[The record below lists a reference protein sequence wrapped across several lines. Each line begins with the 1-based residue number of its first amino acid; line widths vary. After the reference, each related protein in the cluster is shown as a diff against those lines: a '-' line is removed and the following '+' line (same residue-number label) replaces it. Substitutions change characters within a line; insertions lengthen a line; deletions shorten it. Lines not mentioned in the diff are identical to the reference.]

1 MSTEEGLMRYLREHS
16 PLVILFSGGV
26 DSTVLCALAERA
38 GAESFALTVDNCM
51 LSSGEVERAGAGA
64 SELGVEHEVLK
75 LDMLSSPAAQ
85 NTPERCYHCKR
96 AMILAARQLRPSWQV
111 AEGTN
116 ASELTDERA
125 GMRAVHE
132 LGVLS
137 PYLELGVGKEEI
149 RELAERMGLNCAHQP
164 SNACLATRIPYGEKI
179 TKDKLERVGRA
190 EHALKEMG
198 FLQVRVRAHGTLAR
212 LELGKSEMER
222 AVEERAEVV
231 RRLKASGFSQVCLD
245 FEGYGEK

>member
-1 MSTEEGLMRYLREHS
+1 MNTEERLMRYLREHS

-26 DSTVLCALAERA
+26 DSTVLAALAGRA
-38 GAESFALTVDNCM
+38 GAEMLALTVDNCM
-51 LSSGEVERAGAGA
+51 LSAGEVERAGAEA

-75 LDMLSSPAAQ
+75 VDMLSSPAAQ

-96 AMILAARQLRPSWQV
+96 AMILAAGQLRPDWQL

-116 ASELTDERA
+116 VSELKDARA

-137 PYLELGVGKEEI
+137 PYLELGVGKDEI
-149 RELAERMGLNCAHQP
+149 RRLAEQMGLSCSSQP
-164 SNACLATRIPYGEKI
+164 SNACLATRIPCGEPI
-179 TKDKLERVGRA
+179 TKKRLKQIGRA

-198 FLQVRVRAHGTLAR
+198 FFQVRVRAHGTLAR
-212 LELGKSEMER
+212 LELGQDEIER
-222 AVEERAEVV
+222 AVEERAEIVQ
-231 RRLKASGFSQVCLD
+231 RLKAVGFSRVCLGL
-245 FEGYGEK
+245 EGYVEK